1 MITKKSEDAVSPVI
15 GIMLLVVVTVIIAAV
30 ITAFAT
36 GVVGSTEPAPVAAL
50 DVEILNSENTLS
62 DLSGPELFIT
72 HRSGDAVDTKDIELR
87 FSWVCGLD
95 DCESGG
101 VHYST
106 YSADGFKEAHPDGI
120 DSKMNKRYQALYVK
134 STAPTERTDYKSK
147 TTGELDNYFG
157 DVILTPGL
165 KLSASSELL
174 SGSENTQSQFMEMVF
189 NNYHNSIEEKGEY
202 ELKFNHMIK
211 ANTHLNYYGGWAD
224 CEKCNPN
231 NYNDDDN
238 EKEYDELADLYDS
251 YSKKGTPFPC
261 GKSTAQNVCIN
272 CNGHT
277 SDECSADKNCPCV
290 TSGIVPGTEYK
301 TGIMDHLPAGTAVDV
316 MIVHLPSDKAIFDKT
331 VIVQ

>member
-62 DLSGPELFIT
+62 DLNGPELFIT

-87 FSWVCGLD
+87 FSWVCGVD
-95 DCESGG
+95 NCESGG

-106 YSADGFKEAHPDGI
+106 YSADGFVKEHPNGI
-120 DSKMNKRYQALYVK
+120 DSNMGERYQALYVK
-134 STAPTERTDYKSK
+134 STMTAERNEYKS
-147 TTGELDNYFG
+147 TGINHYFG

-174 SGSENTQSQFMEMVF
+174 PGNTNTGSSFMDTIF
-189 NNYHNSIEEKGEY
+189 NNYKITAVTTGSTEVKNVANPYPDMHYEGGPYNKDSYDEDCPYCTNPDKYAGNGVNQGCYGTNYEYNPESGVPRENYCIACECEMNTGDCGGEY
-202 ELKFNHMIK
+202 GYCSVQQTI
-211 ANTHLNYYGGWAD
+211 Y
-224 CEKCNPN
+224 NPT
-231 NYNDDDN
+231 
-238 EKEYDELADLYDS
+238 
-251 YSKKGTPFPC
+251 G
-261 GKSTAQNVCIN
+261 
-272 CNGHT
+272 
-277 SDECSADKNCPCV
+277 CS
-290 TSGIVPGTEYK
+290 G
-301 TGIMDHLPAGTAVDV
+301 GIMDHLPAGTAVDV